1 MSAAPLRLVSD
12 DPAEGFPWPLTGELI
27 SIPDAHHRIQELKEG
42 KDALHRLLEERERK
56 YRRQEKLLEEEAN
69 PLSHPKGKEIVDLF
83 ERWKQGSGHPKALL
97 GLNRMKLIKAR
108 LKDGYPIKGDN
119 EASLELAID
128 GICAYPYAVYDKR
141 FAEGR
146 KQDRR
151 DDFELALKDEKH
163 VESLAR
169 LGWTA
174 RREGWTPDHGW
185 RGQAAA

>member
-1 MSAAPLRLVSD
+1 MSAELQLVGPDYKAIAKDVISGD
-12 DPAEGFPWPLTGELI
+12 LVIVDPQTG
-27 SIPDAHHRIQELKEG
+27 SIPTTARDTIAGLLDIIEKAGRTIGSLERRI
-42 KDALHRLLEERERK
+42 R
-56 YRRQEKLLEEEAN
+56 EEED
-69 PLSHPKGKEIVDLF
+69 PDHHPKGKEIRDLF
-83 ERWKQGSGHPKALL
+83 DRWRVGSGHSAAKL
-97 GLNRMKLIKAR
+97 GGPRMKLIKAR

-169 LGWTA
+169 LGWKA
-174 RREGWTPDHGW
+174 RRDGWTPDHGW
-185 RGQAAA
+185 RAAA